1 MDNNYPLQMRR
12 LPCKETIEE
21 NEAGMFSI
29 ITKIKAQTVDILDA
43 ITVDEVIRVAYE
55 EGITHLF
62 LLDRDFVIRALKN
75 EIERWK
81 EENE

>member
-1 MDNNYPLQMRR
+1 MTDNYPLQMRR
-12 LPCKETIEE
+12 LPRKEIIEE
-21 NEAGMFSI
+21 NEAGTFSI

-43 ITVDEVIRVAYE
+43 ITVDEVVKVAYE

-81 EENE
+81 KENE

>member
-12 LPCKETIEE
+12 LPCKEIIEE

-81 EENE
+81 KDNE